1 MEDNFKN
8 KFGFIVFGLI
18 VITLAIGG
26 YFYTDYVLNKK
37 DQKLDNEEIISYKID
52 EDKDYIYYKNESAIS
67 EELEINYKEVVI
79 NIADQEEVSRTLNN
93 ETQYYKNNIRHIST
107 EDLVS
112 VEMVTHNYDDLYAM
126 IFRKYE
132 DYEFNNLVSL
142 LVQDYDY
149 SCFDLIN
156 IKSVKSYIFDT
167 KTGKLLGENEILDRF
182 NINMEQVKEKI
193 REFLNT
199 KQSVIDDIPVIKIDE
214 TLNDFN
220 NYAFYV
226 NDLGKLCVSYL
237 VKTTQVDYNEVTE
250 VI

>member
-1 MEDNFKN
+1 
-8 KFGFIVFGLI
+8 
-18 VITLAIGG
+18 
-26 YFYTDYVLNKK
+26 
-37 DQKLDNEEIISYKID
+37 
-52 EDKDYIYYKNESAIS
+52 
-67 EELEINYKEVVI
+67 
-79 NIADQEEVSRTLNN
+79 
-93 ETQYYKNNIRHIST
+93 
-107 EDLVS
+107 
-112 VEMVTHNYDDLYAM
+112 MVTHNYDDLYAM